1 MKVFVIKNKISED
14 IFIVGNK
21 KRFCAKFNLT
31 PRLLDYTVEG
41 ASSTRFQEWHKNYKI
56 VDKLVFI
63 EDKQG
68 DRVLWDNGLVG
79 YCVKE
84 DGEHFKD
91 KPKAKTVEMENEI
104 EALQKEL
111 TKTMKQKQKL
121 QDQLN
126 LNRKLGREQYRY
138 ENFIDVFRE
147 SCKEMIERN
156 TPLFSGIEYP
166 SFEYN
171 TDGEAILT
179 LSDLHFGQLVNETN
193 NYFDS
198 EIADIRLN
206 RIFNQFEEEVD
217 LRGIS
222 KVSILFIGD
231 LIHAQPITNPNKID
245 MKVSSEFPEIQS
257 SIQCFLTLSKYIDRL
272 IGKYEVVRFA
282 GVVGNESRV
291 HSHVNPSNLQSEARN
306 NYDAVIFEFLKQRY
320 RDYDNAVFLNNGDEI
335 ETVVEIG
342 DKQICMI
349 HGNDLHHKDLE
360 NSVIKLR
367 TRLEQVYGEI
377 DYTVLG
383 HVHSSNISDL
393 YSRNSSLVGSNSY
406 SNRLGFVE
414 STASQNMIVIDEN
427 GIKAMSL
434 KAK

>member
-56 VDKLVFI
+56 VDKFVFI

-91 KPKAKTVEMENEI
+91 KPKAKTVEMESEI

-147 SCKEMIERN
+147 SCKEMIE
-156 TPLFSGIEYP
+156 SGVPVCKDYYIKKGNE
-166 SFEYN
+166 
-171 TDGEAILT
+171 TAILM
-179 LSDLHFGQLVNETN
+179 LSDLHFGEIIDEIN
-193 NYFDS
+193 NSFDL
-198 EIADIRLN
+198 EIAEDRLSV
-206 RIFNQFEEEVD
+206 IFSKFKKEVD
-217 LRGIS
+217 LRGI
-222 KVSILFIGD
+222 KDVHLFLLGD
-231 LIHAQPITNPNKID
+231 FIFASNPITRPD
-245 MKVSSEFPEIQS
+245 MKASSVLPEINAG
-257 SIQCFLTLSKYIDRL
+257 IHCFKVLASQIDDLVKKYNVNISG
-272 IGKYEVVRFA
+272 I
-282 GVVGNESRV
+282 VGNESRF
-291 HSHVNPSNLQSEARN
+291 HNGIHMSTLQSEAKN
-306 NYDAVIFEFLKQRY
+306 NVDTMIYEMLMQRY
-320 RDYDNAVFLNNGDEI
+320 RNTLNVKFIGNGDCLE
-335 ETVVEIG
+335 EVVEVNG
-342 DKQICMI
+342 NRFLLI
-349 HGNDLHHKDLE
+349 HGHQKYVKHANLE
-360 NSVIKLR
+360 KSFIEIKA
-367 TRLEQVYGEI
+367 RLEDYVGEI
-377 DYTVLG
+377 DYMCLG
-383 HVHSSNISDL
+383 HIHSTLISNRVF
-393 YSRNSSLVGSNSY
+393 RNGSLPSSNSY
-406 SNRLGFVE
+406 SNELGFSKSYV
-414 STASQNMIVIDEN
+414 SQNMLIVREN
-427 GIKAMSL
+427 EVYCIAL
-434 KAK
+434 EV